1 MNRVMNMHGK
11 CLSSLVVAAA
21 LLMFFG
27 LTAVAK
33 KPKLEPEELVR
44 HHLESLGLSDGRV
57 VRNSCQADGNGALTI
72 LRGGGGKLQGPA
84 KFLSNG
90 RKMRMSI
97 LFNRSDYP
105 AEEVS
110 FNGDEVDVGQLSP
123 GRRSPLGEFIYQ
135 FDEIVAEGL
144 FGGVLSTGWS
154 LLEVE
159 ERKPKLSYEGLK
171 KVDDVQYHILRYR
184 PRKRSDL
191 EIRIYFDPETYRH
204 LMTIYKVRIEPFA
217 GRNMDE
223 QALQAVVRYD
233 VRETFSDFREV
244 EGLTLSAQWSVDY
257 TREVGTTITM
267 LRWTMN
273 FESMKSDS
281 EVDPSYFR
289 LH

>member
-1 MNRVMNMHGK
+1 
-11 CLSSLVVAAA
+11 
-21 LLMFFG
+21 
-27 LTAVAK
+27 
-33 KPKLEPEELVR
+33 
-44 HHLESLGLSDGRV
+44 
-57 VRNSCQADGNGALTI
+57 
-72 LRGGGGKLQGPA
+72 
-84 KFLSNG
+84 
-90 RKMRMSI
+90 

-110 FNGDEVDVGQLSP
+110 FNGEEGDVGQLSL

-171 KVDDVQYHILRYR
+171 KVDDIQYHTLRYR

-233 VRETFSDFREV
+233 VRELFSDFREV
-244 EGLTLSAQWSVDY
+244 EGSSLPAQWSVDY

-273 FESMKSDS
+273 YESMKSDS
-281 EVDPSYFR
+281 EVDPGYFR